1 MSKVLRSTKDRIRH
15 ALGFELVGILMLA
28 PLASL
33 VFGYELAQMGVL
45 AAAGATL
52 ATVWNY
58 AYNLMFDH
66 AMLKWRGSV
75 IKTWRIRVLH
85 ALAFEAGLL
94 VLFLPIVAW
103 YMQIGLI
110 EALILDISV
119 ALFYV
124 VYAFI
129 YNLSYDRLFPLPVAQ
144 EHAIPIQ
151 ESIQASASELT

>member
-1 MSKVLRSTKDRIRH
+1 MSQVLRSTKDRIRH

-28 PLASL
+28 PLASR

-52 ATVWNY
+52 ATIWNY

-66 AMLKWRGSV
+66 AMIRCRGSV

-103 YMQIGLI
+103 YLQIGLI

-129 YNLSYDRLFPLPVAQ
+129 YNLSYDWLFPLPVAQ
-144 EHAIPIQ
+144 GHSTPTQ
-151 ESIQASASELT
+151 ESIQASASEAT